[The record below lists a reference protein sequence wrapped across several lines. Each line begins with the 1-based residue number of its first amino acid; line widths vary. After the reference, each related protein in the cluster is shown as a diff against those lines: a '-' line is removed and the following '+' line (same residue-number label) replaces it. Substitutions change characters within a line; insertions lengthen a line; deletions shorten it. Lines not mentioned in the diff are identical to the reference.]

1 MKSFVRQTV
10 CVALGISASAQLLMS
25 ADPPAQPGVLKAG
38 FIADPP
44 ATPSSHASSIVETK
58 AGLLAAWF
66 GGTRERGLDVGI
78 WMARYLGGRWTKPVE
93 VISGVVD
100 QEQRRYPCWNPVL
113 FQPKTGPLYLFYKV
127 GPSPESWWGM
137 VMTSTDDGQ
146 TWTAPVPL
154 PKDIIGPVRNKPVEL
169 ADGTLLCGASTEDAG
184 WRIHMEWTKDPRAA
198 WGRTPALNDPLDL
211 GTIQPTILAWKSGMI
226 QILCRTKQGVIAEA
240 WSGEGKNWSRVIRS
254 DLPNP
259 NSALDAVMLKDGR
272 ALLVYN
278 HTSVGRS
285 PLNVAVS
292 QGGREWMAAAI
303 LEHEPSAEFSYP
315 AVIQTADGLVHVTY
329 TWKRQRIKHVVFNP
343 DQLQP
348 REIKDGRWP

>member
-1 MKSFVRQTV
+1 MKRCLRKTV
-10 CVALGISASAQLLMS
+10 CAAWALLAGPQLVW
-25 ADPPAQPGVLKAG
+25 AAYAPTPPGVLKAG

-44 ATPSSHASSIVETK
+44 ATPSSHASTLVETRT
-58 AGLLAAWF
+58 GLLAAWF

-100 QEQRRYPCWNPVL
+100 KEQRRFPCWNPVL
-113 FQPKTGPLYLFYKV
+113 FQPRSGPLCLFYKV

-137 VMTSTDDGQ
+137 LMTSTDDGQ
-146 TWTAPVPL
+146 TWTAPVRL
-154 PKDIIGPVRNKPVEL
+154 PKDIVGPVRNKPVEL
-169 ADGTLLCGASTEDAG
+169 PDHTILCGASTEDAG
-184 WRIHMEWTKDPRAA
+184 WRIHMEWTKDPRGA

-240 WSGEGKNWSRVIRS
+240 WSGEGKQWSRVIRS
-254 DLPNP
+254 ELPNP
-259 NSALDAVMLKDGR
+259 NSALDAAMLQDGR

-292 QGGREWMAAAI
+292 QGGREWKAAAV
-303 LEHEPSAEFSYP
+303 LETEPNAEFSYP
-315 AVIQTADGLVHVTY
+315 AVIQAADGLVHVTY
-329 TWKRQRIKHVVFNP
+329 TWKRQRIKHVILDP
-343 DQLQP
+343 QQLQLK
-348 REIKDGRWP
+348 EIKDGRWP